1 MSDARQNILEKI
13 RQANQHVPQ
22 VDSSGIVSERL
33 QRHPRGP
40 HPQWNEDLL
49 TRFTH
54 KVEQAAA
61 SYADVKTDQDIVNAV
76 MAYLA
81 EHSLEEKL
89 VRTFTPILNELN
101 WPASMQVETRAATSL
116 DMVVLVEADA
126 AIAETGSVVICS
138 SENTPVSLNFLPDH
152 YLCVV
157 RKNSIVN
164 TMEDIWDPIRQN
176 SPMLPRAINIITGP
190 SRTADVEQ
198 IIQMGAHGPR
208 RVHLLLLDQ
217 D

>member
-40 HPQWNEDLL
+40 QPHWNEDLL

-152 YLCVV
+152 YLCVF

-164 TMEDIWDPIRQN
+164 TMEDIWDLIRQN